1 MDGSNRMTPGSLCPL
16 GADSGIAASPSAG
29 STPEVTVAIPV
40 YNGGRT
46 IGAALQSVFEQT
58 YTNYEVIVVD
68 DGSTDDTAVQVAKW
82 ANRVRYQRQPN
93 SGPASARNTALRS
106 ARGRY
111 VAFLDAD
118 DIWLPAKLER
128 QIAYFARFPQTGLL
142 HTGAVVSAAPTHA
155 ALDAIGAI
163 GTAPGDDADTP
174 PRLAYGDLF
183 HGWLAIST
191 LTVMAPRD
199 VLLACNGFDEQRE
212 LHVEDW
218 DLWLRVAARF
228 PVGFIAAQLA
238 IHRPGGSM
246 SSAVEKTYRGQQL
259 VIRKAAAVCG
269 NACDVHAGAPEECV
283 RSREFRLYS
292 ELGYERFWSGRTV
305 EARAAFTH
313 ALQLNPG
320 AMRSRVYHAATFV
333 GPRWVRSLRILRDAW
348 RRGTVPAGPEAG
360 NLIHDTSFRRARS
373 SAVRALHRVDD
384 AVCGLGRPKY
394 RVLFEAASPL
404 SLDVARSLLEALRRD
419 DRLELWFTANDGGWD
434 VATTLGPAG
443 PTNRLVSASRARW
456 MKFDAYINTD
466 FWNMTWL
473 PRRTRRIHLFHGV
486 AGKYGLDAPTRIA
499 PVVATFDRLM
509 FPNHDRLMRYAEA
522 GLIDPDSPTAALIGY
537 PKVDCL
543 VDGSLNRAAILDH
556 LGLDRSKPTVLYA
569 PTWSPHSSLAASGES
584 IITSLAA
591 LGMNVIVKLHDRS
604 YDRSLRA
611 SGGIDWRTRIAR
623 LCDKYGVHF
632 TTDMDISPYLYAAD
646 VLVTDHSSV
655 GFEFML
661 LDRPI
666 VVVDC
671 PELIAKARVSAG
683 KVTSLRSA
691 SDVVSADEVAAAVS
705 RSLRDPLRLSGERR
719 QIAAEMFYRPGT
731 AGTRAIRCVYSL
743 LDLCSPETLP
753 IEARPQA
760 ALAQTPSLRP
770 DYQRTTNHV

>member
-1 MDGSNRMTPGSLCPL
+1 MTPGTLGPL
-16 GADSGIAASPSAG
+16 DADSGIAASLSAD

-68 DGSTDDTAVQVAKW
+68 DGSTDDTAVQVTKW
-82 ANRVRYQRQPN
+82 ADRVRYQRQQN
-93 SGPASARNTALRS
+93 SGPASARNVALRS

-142 HTGAVVSAAPTHA
+142 HTGAVVSSAPTHA
-155 ALDAIGAI
+155 ALDAIGA
-163 GTAPGDDADTP
+163 APGDDADTP

-183 HGWLAIST
+183 HGWLDIST

-199 VLLACNGFDEQRE
+199 VLLE

-228 PVGFIAAQLA
+228 PLGFIAAQLA

-259 VIRKAAAVCG
+259 VIRKAAALCG

-305 EARAAFTH
+305 EARAAFTR

-320 AMRSRVYHAATFV
+320 AMRSRMYHAATFV
-333 GPRWVRSLRILRDAW
+333 GPRWVRSLRILRDAC
-348 RRGTVPAGPEAG
+348 RRGKAPAAPDVD
-360 NLIHDTSFRRARS
+360 NLINATAFRRARS
-373 SAVRALHRVDD
+373 TAVRALHRVDA
-384 AVCGLGRPKY
+384 AVSGLGRPKY

-404 SLDVARSLLEALRRD
+404 SLVVAKSLLDALRRD

-434 VATTLGPAG
+434 VGATFGPAG
-443 PTNRLVSASRARW
+443 PSNRLVSASRARW

-473 PRRTRRIHLFHGV
+473 PRRTRRVHLFHGV

-522 GLIDPDSPTAALIGY
+522 GLVDPDSPTAALIGY

-543 VDGSLNRAAILDH
+543 VDGSLNRVEILDH

-569 PTWSPHSSLAASGES
+569 PTWSPHSSLASSGES

-591 LGMNVIVKLHDRS
+591 LGINVIVKLHDRS

-611 SGGIDWRTRIAR
+611 SGGIDWRTRITS
-623 LCDKYGVHF
+623 LCDRYGVHF

-671 PELIAKARVSAG
+671 PDLIAKARVSSG
-683 KVTSLRSA
+683 KVASLRSA
-691 SDVVSADEVAAAVS
+691 SEVVSADGVASAVS

-743 LDLCSPETLP
+743 LDLCTPDVLP
-753 IEARPQA
+753 IEARPQPA
-760 ALAQTPSLRP
+760 PATTPALLR
-770 DYQRTTNHV
+770 DYRRTTNHV